1 MATPVTVPRRVLVTL
16 MTSQALFSAGYV
28 TVVSVLGLLA
38 SDLTGND
45 RWAGLPNAALTLGT
59 AAMAAPLAR
68 RAIAKGRRPAL
79 WGGYLLG
86 SVGAVIGFALGQGGF
101 FILFLAA
108 LLLVGTGQTAALQS
122 RFAAADLASPEER
135 GRVISLVV
143 WVGAL
148 GGVVGP
154 SLGAWENTWGMEQ
167 GFRNWTAP
175 LLVSALLFSV
185 AAAVIAIWLRPDPLL
200 ASPGGNVSTKPTE
213 RPSLGATWTVIKT
226 RPMAL
231 LGIGAIAISQAAMVA
246 VMTMTPLHMRDHG
259 QAELSGAVIALHVL
273 GMFGLSPLVGRI
285 VDRLGALPSIRVG
298 AAILGT
304 GVLAAV
310 IAGYQPVLIFAGL
323 FLLGLGWSFGLI
335 AGSSLLVTAS
345 GDEYRVASQGLADAV
360 LSVLGG
366 SAALAS
372 GFVKESFGFHW
383 LSNLAFVL
391 ALTVG
396 IWATSR
402 LRRREVATRA

>member
-1 MATPVTVPRRVLVTL
+1 MPRRVLVTL

-38 SDLTGND
+38 SDLTGTD

-59 AAMAAPLAR
+59 AFMAAPLTR
-68 RAIAKGRRPAL
+68 RAIARGRRPAL
-79 WGGYLLG
+79 GAGYLLG
-86 SVGAVIGFALGQGGF
+86 AAGAVIGFLLGQAGL
-101 FILFLAA
+101 FIPLLLA

-167 GFRNWTAP
+167 GFRNWIAP
-175 LLVSALLFSV
+175 LLVSALLFAM
-185 AAAVIAIWLRPDPLL
+185 AAAVVAIWLRPDPLL
-200 ASPGGNVSTKPTE
+200 SAAERAATAEPGRKH
-213 RPSLGATWTVIKT
+213 SLVAIWAMIKT
-226 RPMAL
+226 RPLAL

-259 QAELSGAVIALHVL
+259 QAELSGAVIAVHVL
-273 GMFGLSPLVGRI
+273 GMFGLSPVVGRI
-285 VDRLGALPSIRVG
+285 VDRYGSLRSIRLGAV
-298 AAILGT
+298 ILGT

-310 IAGYQPVLIFAGL
+310 IAGYQSVLIFAGL

-335 AGSSLLVTAS
+335 AGSSLLVSAS
-345 GDEYRVASQGLADAV
+345 DDEYRVASQGLADAV
-360 LSVLGG
+360 LSLLGG
-366 SAALAS
+366 GAAFAS

-391 ALTVG
+391 ALAIGV
-396 IWATSR
+396 WASSR
-402 LRRREVATRA
+402 MRQGQLVTRA

>member
-1 MATPVTVPRRVLVTL
+1 MTVPRRVLVTL

-28 TVVSVLGLLA
+28 TMVSVLGLLA
-38 SDLTGND
+38 ADLTGTD
-45 RWAGLPNAALTLGT
+45 RWAGLPSAALTLGT
-59 AAMAAPLAR
+59 AVMAAPLAR

-79 WGGYLLG
+79 WAGYLLG
-86 SVGAVIGFALGQGGF
+86 AIGSVIAFLLGQAGV
-101 FILFLAA
+101 FIPFLFA

-122 RFAAADLASPEER
+122 RFAAADLASPAER

-154 SLGAWENTWGMEQ
+154 SLGAWENAWGLEQ
-167 GFRNWTAP
+167 GFRDWTAP
-175 LLVSALLFSV
+175 LLVSVLLLAL
-185 AAAVIAIWLRPDPLL
+185 AAAVVAVWLRPDPLL
-200 ASPGGNVSTKPTE
+200 RTGPEVATEPAPRPT
-213 RPSLGATWTVIKT
+213 LAATWRVIKT
-226 RPMAL
+226 RPLAL

-259 QAELSGAVIALHVL
+259 QADLSGAVIAIHVL
-273 GMFGLSPLVGRI
+273 GMFGLSPVVGRI
-285 VDRLGALPSIRVG
+285 VDHYGPLRSIRLG

-310 IAGYQPVLIFAGL
+310 VAGYQPVLIFAGL
-323 FLLGLGWSFGLI
+323 FFLGLGWSFGLI
-335 AGSSLLVTAS
+335 AGSSLLVAAS

-366 SAALAS
+366 SAAFAS

-391 ALTVG
+391 AL
-396 IWATSR
+396 IIAMWASSR
-402 LRRREVATRA
+402 LRTSRVTTSA

>member
-1 MATPVTVPRRVLVTL
+1 VLVTL

-59 AAMAAPLAR
+59 ATMAAPLAR
-68 RAIAKGRRPAL
+68 RAMAKGRRPAL
-79 WGGYLLG
+79 WAGYLLG
-86 SVGAVIGFALGQGGF
+86 AAGAVAGFLLGQGGL

-108 LLLVGTGQTAALQS
+108 LLFVGTGQTAALQS
-122 RFAAADLASPEER
+122 RFAAADLASPQER

-148 GGVVGP
+148 GGVIGP

-167 GFRNWTAP
+167 GFRDWTAP
-175 LLVSALLFSV
+175 LLVSSLLFSL
-185 AAAVIAIWLRPDPLL
+185 AAAVVAIGLRPDPLSSGL
-200 ASPGGNVSTKPTE
+200 VVQPDPAS
-213 RPSLGATWTVIKT
+213 RPSLGATWAVIKT
-226 RPMAL
+226 RPLAL
-231 LGIGAIAISQAAMVA
+231 LGIGAIALSQAAMVA

-285 VDRLGALPSIRVG
+285 VDRIGPLRSIRLG

-310 IAGYQPVLIFAGL
+310 VAGYQPLLIFAGL

-335 AGSSLLVTAS
+335 SGSSLLVSAS

-391 ALTVG
+391 ALAVG
-396 IWATSR
+396 VWASARHRRSQVTP
-402 LRRREVATRA
+402 LRQG

>member
-1 MATPVTVPRRVLVTL
+1 

-28 TVVSVLGLLA
+28 TMVSVLGLLA
-38 SDLTGND
+38 ADLTGTD
-45 RWAGLPNAALTLGT
+45 TWAGLPNAALTLGT
-59 AAMAAPLAR
+59 AVMAAPLAR
-68 RAIAKGRRPAL
+68 RALAKGRRPAL
-79 WGGYLLG
+79 WAGYLIG
-86 SVGAVIGFALGQGGF
+86 AVGAVVG
-101 FILFLAA
+101 FILSQSGVFIPFLLA
-108 LLLVGTGQTAALQS
+108 LVLVGTGQTAALQS
-122 RFAAADLASPEER
+122 RFAAADLATPEER

-154 SLGAWENTWGMEQ
+154 SLGAWENAWGLER
-167 GFRNWTAP
+167 GFRTWTAP
-175 LLVSALLFSV
+175 LLVSVLLLVLAALV
-185 AAAVIAIWLRPDPLL
+185 VAIWLRPDPLL
-200 ASPGGNVSTKPTE
+200 TSQRQQADTTPRPT
-213 RPSLGATWTVIKT
+213 LGTTWGVIRT
-226 RPMAL
+226 RPLAL
-231 LGIGAIAISQAAMVA
+231 LGIGAIALSQAAMVA

-273 GMFGLSPLVGRI
+273 GMFGLSPVVGRI
-285 VDRLGALPSIRVG
+285 VDRYGPLRSIRLG

-335 AGSSLLVTAS
+335 GGSSLLVAAS

-366 SAALAS
+366 SAAFAS

-383 LSNLAFVL
+383 LSNLAFAL
-391 ALTVG
+391 ALVVA
-396 IWATSR
+396 IWASSR
-402 LRRREVATRA
+402 LRARALTASA

>member
-1 MATPVTVPRRVLVTL
+1 MSVPRRVLVTL

-28 TVVSVLGLLA
+28 TMVSVLGLLA
-38 SDLTGND
+38 ADLTGTD

-68 RAIAKGRRPAL
+68 RALAKGRRPAL
-79 WGGYLLG
+79 WAGYLIG
-86 SVGAVIGFALGQGGF
+86 AAGAVVGFVLSQSGAFIPFLLALV
-101 FILFLAA
+101 
-108 LLLVGTGQTAALQS
+108 LVGTGQTAALQS
-122 RFAAADLASPEER
+122 RFAAADLATPEER

-154 SLGAWENTWGMEQ
+154 SLGAWENAWGLEQ
-167 GFRNWTAP
+167 GFRTWTAP
-175 LLVSALLFSV
+175 LLVSVLLLV
-185 AAAVIAIWLRPDPLL
+185 LAAVVVAIWLRPDPLM
-200 ASPGGNVSTKPTE
+200 AAPGQKTDTTPRPTI
-213 RPSLGATWTVIKT
+213 GTTWRAIRT
-226 RPMAL
+226 RPLAL
-231 LGIGAIAISQAAMVA
+231 LGIGSIALSQAAMVA

-273 GMFGLSPLVGRI
+273 GMFGLSPVVGRI
-285 VDRLGALPSIRVG
+285 VDRYGPLRSIRLG

-304 GVLAAV
+304 GVVAAV
-310 IAGYQPVLIFAGL
+310 IAGYQPALIFAGL

-335 AGSSLLVTAS
+335 GGSSLLVAAS

-360 LSVLGG
+360 LSILGG
-366 SAALAS
+366 TAAFAS

-383 LSNLAFVL
+383 LSNLALAL
-391 ALTVG
+391 ALTVA
-396 IWATSR
+396 IWASSR
-402 LRRREVATRA
+402 LRVRQVTAVSRG

>member
-1 MATPVTVPRRVLVTL
+1 VLVTL

-68 RAIAKGRRPAL
+68 RAMAKGRRPAL
-79 WGGYLLG
+79 WAGYLLG
-86 SVGAVIGFALGQGGF
+86 AAGAVVGFLLGQAGL

-108 LLLVGTGQTAALQS
+108 LLFVGTGQTAALQS
-122 RFAAADLASPEER
+122 RFAAADLASPQER

-148 GGVVGP
+148 GGVIGP

-175 LLVSALLFSV
+175 LLVSALLFSL
-185 AAAVIAIWLRPDPLL
+185 AAAVVAVGLRPDPLST
-200 ASPGGNVSTKPTE
+200 ASGRVVAPDPGS
-213 RPSLGATWTVIKT
+213 RPSLGATWAVIKT
-226 RPMAL
+226 RPLAL
-231 LGIGAIAISQAAMVA
+231 LGVGAIAISQAAMVA

-273 GMFGLSPLVGRI
+273 GMFGLSPVVGRI
-285 VDRLGALPSIRVG
+285 VDRFGPLRSIRLG

-310 IAGYQPVLIFAGL
+310 VAGYQPVLIFAGL

-335 AGSSLLVTAS
+335 AGSSLLVSAS

-391 ALTVG
+391 ALVVGVWASARHRRSQVTTVNRG
-396 IWATSR
+396 
-402 LRRREVATRA
+402 

>member
-1 MATPVTVPRRVLVTL
+1 

-28 TVVSVLGLLA
+28 TMVSVLGLLA
-38 SDLTGND
+38 ADLTGTD

-59 AAMAAPLAR
+59 AVMAAPLAR
-68 RAIAKGRRPAL
+68 RALAKGRRPAL
-79 WGGYLLG
+79 WAGYLLG
-86 SVGAVIGFALGQGGF
+86 AAGAVLGFFLSQGGVFIPFLFALV
-101 FILFLAA
+101 
-108 LLLVGTGQTAALQS
+108 LVGTGQTAALQS
-122 RFAAADLASPEER
+122 RFAAADLATPEER

-154 SLGAWENTWGMEQ
+154 SLGSWENTWGLEQ
-167 GFRNWTAP
+167 GFRPWTAP
-175 LLVSALLFSV
+175 LLVSVLLLVLAALV
-185 AAAVIAIWLRPDPLL
+185 VAIWLRPDTLL
-200 ASPGGNVSTKPTE
+200 KKEIADAGPRPTI
-213 RPSLGATWTVIKT
+213 GTTWAVIRT
-226 RPMAL
+226 RPLAL
-231 LGIGAIAISQAAMVA
+231 LGIGSIALSQAAMVA

-259 QAELSGAVIALHVL
+259 QAELSGAVIAVHVL
-273 GMFGLSPLVGRI
+273 GMFGLSPVVGRI
-285 VDRLGALPSIRVG
+285 VDRYGPLRSIRLG

-304 GVLAAV
+304 GVVAAV
-310 IAGYQPVLIFAGL
+310 IAGYQPALIFAGL

-335 AGSSLLVTAS
+335 GGSSLLVSAS

-366 SAALAS
+366 SAAFAS

-391 ALTVG
+391 ALTVAV
-396 IWATSR
+396 WASSR
-402 LRRREVATRA
+402 LRVRQVTAAGQG